1 LKVIELEQLVL
12 SLYQQKLIAGLQ
24 FGRVVFITDARG
36 IQSMPSFAYTA
47 RETATGREIR
57 STVEAVT
64 EQSAIAALLN
74 RNLLVVSIQ
83 EKIAKKGKSQG
94 GKVSLSDLV
103 VFTRQLATMIDA
115 GIAIVQALQALADQ
129 TPNKVMRDVIRD
141 VCSRVESG
149 ESFSEA
155 LQKHP
160 KTFNRL
166 YYSMI
171 AAGEKGGLL
180 SEIMARLATYLENT
194 ERLRKKVKTAL
205 MYPTA
210 VTVVA
215 ICITT
220 FLLVKVIPTFKDV
233 YSGFGAQLPGPTQ
246 VLMDIS
252 DIVKHWLPLLII
264 LAAGAVWGWL
274 YFIKTPTGREF
285 WDGRRIKL
293 PIFGAIAHKICLARF
308 TRTLASLIRSGVPIL
323 EVLQIVSQTVGN
335 VVMEKAIK
343 TAATDIERGEG
354 ISAALGKNPIFPTMV
369 IRMMSAGEQT
379 GKIDEMLERVSNF
392 LDEEIES
399 TLSGLMSLI
408 EPLLIVFLGIVIG
421 GMVICMFLPI
431 FNLANIV
438 NGNGH

>member
-1 LKVIELEQLVL
+1 
-12 SLYQQKLIAGLQ
+12 
-24 FGRVVFITDARG
+24 
-36 IQSMPSFAYTA
+36 MPSFAYTA

-57 STVEAVT
+57 SSVEANN

-83 EKIAKKGKSQG
+83 EKLAKKGKAQG
-94 GKVSLSDLV
+94 GKVGLADLV

-115 GIAIVQALQALADQ
+115 GIAIVQALQALAEQ

-149 ESFSEA
+149 ESYSEA

-160 KTFNRL
+160 KVFNRL
-166 YYSMI
+166 YVSMI
-171 AAGEKGGLL
+171 SAGEKGGMIA
-180 SEIMARLATYLENT
+180 EIMARLATYLENT
-194 ERLRKKVKTAL
+194 DRLRKKVKTAL

-215 ICITT
+215 IGITV
-220 FLLVKVIPTFKDV
+220 FLLVKVIPVFKDV
-233 YSGFGAQLPGPTQ
+233 YSGFGAKLPAPTQ
-246 VLMDIS
+246 ALMDVS
-252 DIVKHWLPLLII
+252 DLLRNWFV
-264 LAAGAVWGWL
+264 LFLVAAVAIVWGWL
-274 YFIKTPTGREF
+274 AYIKTKSGLEF
-285 WDGRRIKL
+285 WDSRRIKL
-293 PIFGAIAHKICLARF
+293 PIFGSIAHKICLARF

-343 TAATDIERGEG
+343 TAMGDIERGEG
-354 ISAALGKNPIFPTMV
+354 ISTALGKNPIFPSMI
-369 IRMMSAGEQT
+369 IRMLSAGEQT

-392 LDEEIES
+392 LDGEIEA
-399 TLSGLMSLI
+399 TLSGLMSLL
-408 EPLLIVFLGIVIG
+408 EPILIVVLGVVIG

-438 NGNGH
+438 SGNK

>member
-1 LKVIELEQLVL
+1 
-12 SLYQQKLIAGLQ
+12 
-24 FGRVVFITDARG
+24 
-36 IQSMPSFAYTA
+36 MPSFVYTA

-57 STVEAVT
+57 NTVEAAN

-83 EKIAKKGKSQG
+83 EKLAKKGKTQG
-94 GKVSLSDLV
+94 GKVSLNDLV

-115 GIAIVQALQALADQ
+115 GIAIVQALQALAEQ
-129 TPNKVMRDVIRD
+129 TPNKIMRDVIRD

-149 ESFSEA
+149 ESYSEA

-160 KTFNRL
+160 KVFNRL
-166 YYSMI
+166 YVSMI
-171 AAGEKGGLL
+171 SAGEKGGMIA
-180 SEIMARLATYLENT
+180 EIMARLATYLENT

-215 ICITT
+215 IGITV
-220 FLLVKVIPTFKDV
+220 FLLVKVIPVFKDV
-233 YSGFGAQLPGPTQ
+233 YTGFGAKLPAPTQ
-246 VLMDIS
+246 FLMDIS
-252 DIVKHWLPLLII
+252 DLLRHWLLLII
-264 LAAGAVWGWL
+264 PVVGAIVWGWF
-274 YFIKTPTGREF
+274 YYIKTKSGREF
-285 WDGRRIKL
+285 WDARRIKL
-293 PIFGAIAHKICLARF
+293 PIFGGIAHKICLARF

-343 TAATDIERGEG
+343 TAGTDIERGEG
-354 ISAALGKNPIFPTMV
+354 ISTALGKNPVFPSMI
-369 IRMMSAGEQT
+369 IRMLSAGEQT

-399 TLSGLMSLI
+399 TLSGLMSLL
-408 EPLLIVFLGIVIG
+408 EPILIVVLGVVIG

-438 NGNGH
+438 NGPGH